1 MTTRMKSIA
10 ESTTRTVLR
19 VIALLLSFASKTMA
33 EPHRLIM
40 IQKLTSATSEVS
52 EERGAKVCCVSGS
65 STSICSSYPFS
76 PYIDT
81 KNGEEME
88 GVQTHNVLVIVAED
102 DIGHVFWDLVGV
114 VERGG
119 G

>member
-52 EERGAKVCCVSGS
+52 EEIGGKVCCVSGS
-65 STSICSSYPFS
+65 FDMLLFS

-88 GVQTHNVLVIVAED
+88 RVQTHNVLVIVAED